1 MSESAP
7 LFANFR
13 YRTTNLGDDTQ
24 SYAIALHLPRIDAWI
39 DRDAMADLH
48 LDSPH
53 RYVTNSWFFLGNDA
67 RLPTPQLEPVF
78 HGISLGREE
87 LLTAPWL
94 DYFRKFGPVGCRDQ
108 RSAERLQAAGV
119 DAFWS
124 GCLTLFIGAHHA
136 PVPPA
141 ARKGIYFIDVAEEV
155 AERAVP
161 KFIRDRAVRL
171 GNEIDP
177 LIVHRTGH
185 RFAAVHRMMH
195 RLAHAELVVTRRLHI
210 ALPCVG
216 FGTPVLALPNARI
229 SDARLRFSG
238 FDSFVPTDWRQDRI
252 ADFDFEAPRSVQI
265 PPEILAA
272 HARLVARLGSPLTV
286 RDWSPPR
293 QTRTVDCEGA
303 APRHATFRLGI
314 DEESCP
320 VIDATGSTATV
331 LMPPYPFV
339 EKLAGALVPAA
350 REDVSVARRLEDYAF
365 RSAIDRI
372 AAAMALGRPVRALDT
387 EIRDLARGPLFDDVF
402 GLWVPAL
409 RQARLPLHEAE
420 WRRLAVDLA
429 TDAYETARLV
439 ETIWRGGDIEGAR
452 AAAGALRVMLEA
464 HPFVRHGDLFHREMN
479 RGIIDNLEAVFD
491 YEAGRMEADDARLA
505 DIHPFVTAAIYEV
518 MWLAQAGLQKARA
531 RRLALLYIALIAK
544 LGYGA
549 ETTLW
554 VVHYFLTT
562 CHFHDDALQ
571 VLTAIPADGLNDLA
585 RLHLQA
591 GIATSALE
599 LGRLA
604 AVDQALEAAAAALS
618 PGAIQSGVL
627 DAAWQ
632 DAVVMLFDVAGKRDI
647 TRQNASPALDG
658 IDAFLER
665 LEPYRHHPAADAL
678 AARLMILRGV
688 QLTAAGGLGEALES
702 FAAAARLKPAGIDQ
716 NGLQGVD
723 LLARNG
729 RWQEAAQLY
738 AGSVLSLWTPLSPLM
753 EEPPEERL
761 ARKDPLPDEGRV
773 LSGWGIG
780 DDILRLS
787 LLGRLKGRQRPYGY
801 DLDARLAGPAANA
814 GGAMTFDSV
823 PRIVSDQAGA
833 CAGFWRA
840 RDGVPVGLDAFRL
853 TSSRFEALR
862 RGAKTMLSED
872 IVLAYLRSE
881 GRFPHPFQP
890 AFAPSAGAID
900 AVKARLA
907 TLPGAQATICICWRS
922 SLRSTDRDRFFFEIE
937 ALRDLFEVP
946 GITWIITQPDLE
958 PRERDWLGTHA
969 PAVHIWDDFDYWN
982 DFDGQA
988 ALFTLVD
995 LLVAPKLSIRD
1006 FAAACGGKVLSLSVG
1021 YHGIEGARIAED
1033 GATDRIFPDLTHLCE
1048 SSTRSRADVV
1058 QAACRAVES
1067 LRDRRAGPQGR
1078 LRRWLGGLLAAG
1090 KRQSPGVRP

>member
-1 MSESAP
+1 MSESTSR
-7 LFANFR
+7 FANFR

-39 DRDAMADLH
+39 DRDAMADLQ
-48 LDSPH
+48 LDGPH

-67 RLPTPQLEPVF
+67 RLPAPQLEPVF

-87 LLTAPWL
+87 LLTAPWV
-94 DYFRKFGPVGCRDQ
+94 DYFQKFGPVGCRDL

-124 GCLTLFIGAHHA
+124 GCLTLFIGRHYA
-136 PVPPA
+136 PVPQD
-141 ARKGIYFIDVAEEV
+141 ARKGIYFIDVAEEI
-155 AERAVP
+155 AEQTIP
-161 KFIRDRAVRL
+161 KPIRDRAIRL

-252 ADFDFEAPRSVQI
+252 ADFDFDSPCAVQI

-272 HARLVARLGSPLTV
+272 HARLAARLDSPLTA
-286 RDWSPPR
+286 RDWGVQR
-293 QTRTVDCEGA
+293 QTRTIDHDGA

-314 DEESCP
+314 DEEACP
-320 VIDATGSTATV
+320 VIDATDSTATV

-339 EKLAGALVPAA
+339 EKLAGTLIPVV
-350 REDVSVARRLEDYAF
+350 REDGSVARRLEDYAF

-372 AAAMALGRPVRALDT
+372 AGALAFGRPVSALDA

-402 GLWVPAL
+402 GLWAPAL
-409 RQARLPLHEAE
+409 RQARLPLQEAA

-439 ETIWRGGDIEGAR
+439 ETIWRGGDTESAR
-452 AAAGALRVMLEA
+452 AAAGELRATLESQS
-464 HPFVRHGDLFHREMN
+464 FVRHGDLFHREMN
-479 RGIIDNLEAVFD
+479 RRIIDNLEAVFD

-518 MWLAQAGLQKARA
+518 MWLAQAGLQRVRA
-531 RRLALLYIALIAK
+531 RRLALLYITLVAK

-554 VVHYFLTT
+554 VVHYFLTA
-562 CHFHDDALQ
+562 CHFHADALQ

-585 RLHLQA
+585 RLRLQA
-591 GIATSALE
+591 GIAVSALE
-599 LGRLA
+599 LGRLDT
-604 AVDQALEAAAAALS
+604 VDQALEMAPATLS
-618 PGAIQSGVL
+618 PGAIQSGIL

-647 TRQNASPALDG
+647 AKPNIFQALNG

-665 LEPYRHHPAADAL
+665 LAPHRHHPAADAL
-678 AARLMILRGV
+678 AARLRILRGV
-688 QLTAAGGLGEALES
+688 QLTAAGKIDEALES
-702 FAAAARLKPAGIDQ
+702 FGAAAVLKPSGIDQ

-738 AGSVLSLWTPLSPLM
+738 AGSVLSMWAPLAPLM
-753 EEPPEERL
+753 EEPPENRL

-787 LLGRLKGRQRPYGY
+787 MLGRLKGRQRPYGY
-801 DLDARLAGPAANA
+801 DLDARLVGPASNA
-814 GGAMTFDSV
+814 GSAMRFDSV
-823 PRIVSDQAGA
+823 PRIAADQAA
-833 CAGFWRA
+833 SCAAFWRA
-840 RDGVPVGLDAFRL
+840 RDGVPVGFDAFRL

-862 RGAKTMLSED
+862 RGARTMLSED
-872 IVLAYLRSE
+872 IILAYLRSE
-881 GRFPHPFQP
+881 GRFPHPFEP
-890 AFAPSAGAID
+890 VFAPSAGAID
-900 AVKARLA
+900 AVKARLSA
-907 TLPGAQATICICWRS
+907 LPGARATICICWRS
-922 SLRSTDRDRFFFEIE
+922 SLRGTDRDRFFFEIE
-937 ALRDLFEVP
+937 ALRGLFELP
-946 GITWIITQPDLE
+946 GINWIVTQPDLE
-958 PRERDWLGTHA
+958 PRERDWLGAHA
-969 PAVHIWDDFDYWN
+969 PAAHIWDDFDYWN

-995 LLVAPKLSIRD
+995 LLIAPKLSMRD

-1033 GATDRIFPDLTHLCE
+1033 GVTDRIFPDLTHLCG

-1058 QAACRAVES
+1058 QAACRAVEA
-1067 LRDRRAGPQGR
+1067 LRDRRAGPGDR
-1078 LRRWLGGLLAAG
+1078 LRRWLGGLFSAR
-1090 KRQSPGVRP
+1090 KRQPPGVRP